1 MHIVSFFAFGL
12 NSALSPNALPLAYL
26 DPGTGSYLLQMIIA
40 GLVGGAFLVKIFW
53 GKIVA
58 FFKKLF
64 GGRNTDDNNQE

>member
-1 MHIVSFFAFGL
+1 
-12 NSALSPNALPLAYL
+12 
-26 DPGTGSYLLQMIIA
+26 MIIA